1 MISETTLNAIV
12 NVVNLHNN
20 VKTINWKKDND
31 KIVFYSNEIFL
42 TEITEELFNILDRLF
57 GEEKAAEEI
66 LVSLN
71 SEYERNIAKLCQ

>member
-20 VKTINWKKDND
+20 VKTINWKKDGD

-42 TEITEELFNILDRLF
+42 TEITEEFFNILDRLF

>member
-1 MISETTLNAIV
+1 MISETTINTIV
-12 NVVNLHNN
+12 NAVNLHNN
-20 VKTINWKKDND
+20 VKTINYKKDGD

-42 TEITEELFNILDRLF
+42 TEITEEFFNILDRLF

-71 SEYERNIAKLCQ
+71 FEYERNRAKLCQ